1 MKINIIQHDI
11 IWASPKEN
19 IQRLSRLIDEQPGA
33 DLYVLTEMFSTGFAT
48 KPEGIAEMKD
58 TPTIDWMKQKA
69 QQCHAAIAGSL
80 AIQHEGNYY
89 NRFYFVKPDGEV
101 VTYNKRHLFTF
112 GGEDKTFTK
121 GEERV
126 IVSYQGIRFLLQIC
140 YDLRFPVWSRNTG
153 DYDAILYVANWP
165 TPRVEAWKAL
175 LRARAIENQCYVA
188 GVNRVGNDPSCEYCG
203 GSAIIDPY
211 GRTMAACEDNQE
223 CSVSAEIDMHQ
234 LEEFRMRFPVLN
246 DEDQFELH

>member
-48 KPEGIAEMKD
+48 QPEGIAEMED

-223 CSVSAEIDMHQ
+223 CSVSAEIDMQQ
-234 LEEFRMRFPVLN
+234 LEEFRLRFPVLN

>member
-1 MKINIIQHDI
+1 M
-11 IWASPKEN
+11 
-19 IQRLSRLIDEQPGA
+19 
-33 DLYVLTEMFSTGFAT
+33 AT
-48 KPEGIAEMKD
+48 
-58 TPTIDWMKQKA
+58 TLN
-69 QQCHAAIAGSL
+69 AAIAGSL
-80 AIQHEGNYY
+80 AIEEGGRYY

-153 DYDAILYVANWP
+153 DYDVILYVANWP

-223 CSVSAEIDMHQ
+223 CSVSAEIDMQQ
-234 LEEFRMRFPVLN
+234 LEEFRLRFPVLN